1 MLYYTCREQEGAHS
15 LPPKTKEGIGYYM
28 LNLSQLQLKQF
39 EKFELLLT
47 KKIKKW
53 KIVIQFSILPN
64 GDIPVSIW
72 GEISTKNPQ
81 DITPTTYH
89 FTSDNY
95 VTQNENRFLLRS
107 RGRDLKEVPKYVQKE
122 ALKVIEN
129 VTGTNNVQFDLD

>member
-1 MLYYTCREQEGAHS
+1 MLYYTCQEQEGAHS
-15 LPPKTKEGIGYYM
+15 LPPKTKERIGYYM

-81 DITPTTYH
+81 GITPTTYH

-129 VTGTNNVQFDLD
+129 VTGTSNIQFDLD